1 MELDVSS
8 LSQGA
13 GNWVRE
19 TLTAVGVFVLIYL
32 AVMVIKSIVLKKLKK
47 LASKSKTKF
56 DDTLIAGV
64 EGIRWPLYF
73 FLSLYVALQ
82 FTEAPVF
89 LEKTT
94 FYALITVATYYAL
107 NILQRF
113 VDYSSE
119 KIIEKRREEEK
130 TADVS
135 LIKTLT
141 KIFKVLMGIVAVLLI
156 ISNLGYDITALLTGL
171 GIGGIAIALALQN
184 ILEDIFSSF
193 SIYFDKPFVIGDF
206 IIVGDDLGVV
216 KKIGIKTT
224 RIQHLKGHELIIS
237 NKELMSTRINNY
249 GKMEKRRISFK
260 FGVKYETTVEK
271 LEKIPGIV
279 RDVIE
284 NIDLT
289 EFSRTHFSEFGDFN
303 LVYEVVYFVETS
315 DYGKYMDIQ
324 QAINL
329 GILKKL
335 QKESIEFAYPTQTVH
350 LED

>member
-1 MELDVSS
+1 LQNSP
-8 LSQGA
+8 
-13 GNWVRE
+13 
-19 TLTAVGVFVLIYL
+19 F
-32 AVMVIKSIVLKKLKK
+32 
-47 LASKSKTKF
+47 
-56 DDTLIAGV
+56 
-64 EGIRWPLYF
+64 YF

-82 FTEAPVF
+82 FTEAFVF

-94 FYALITVATYYAL
+94 FYALITVATYYTLKIA
-107 NILQRF
+107 QRF

-141 KIFKVLMGIVAVLLI
+141 KIFKALLGVVAVLLI
-156 ISNLGYDITALLTGL
+156 ISNLGYDITALLAGL

-284 NIDLT
+284 SIDLT

>member
-13 GNWVRE
+13 GNWIRG
-19 TLTAVGVFVLIYL
+19 TLTAVGAFVLTYL
-32 AVMVIKSIVLKKLKK
+32 AVMVIKSIILKKLKK

-56 DDTLIAGV
+56 DDNLIAGV

-82 FTEAPVF
+82 FTKAPVF

-107 NILQRF
+107 KILQRF

-141 KIFKVLMGIVAVLLI
+141 KIFKALLGVVAVLLI
-156 ISNLGYDITALLTGL
+156 ISNLGYDITALLAGL

-271 LEKIPGIV
+271 LEKIPCIV
-279 RDVIE
+279 RDIIE
-284 NIDLT
+284 SIDLT
-289 EFSRTHFSEFGDFN
+289 EFSRTHFREFGDFN